1 MSDTIRSQMIR
12 LAATMPKGSKE
23 RKALLA
29 ALSDNVNVRL
39 MEREIRQFMDRK
51 LGLLEGAEEPV
62 ASAARDARIALAKLL
77 GLL

>member
-1 MSDTIRSQMIR
+1 MSDLRTKLIR
-12 LAATMPKGSKE
+12 LASKQPKGSNE

-29 ALSDNVNVRL
+29 ALSDNINVRL

-51 LGLLEGAEEPV
+51 LSVLEGAEEPV

-77 GLL
+77 GVL

>member
-1 MSDTIRSQMIR
+1 MSDLRSKTIR
-12 LAATMPKGSKE
+12 LAATMPKGSPE

-29 ALSDNVNVRL
+29 ALSDNINVRL

-51 LGLLEGAEEPV
+51 LSVLEGAEEPV

-77 GLL
+77 GVL